1 MKHLTIKLNDD
12 QHDNLQMIADEYG
25 MSKAKIAILC
35 IDLGCKSIAGVA
47 DLTVKE
53 LSGLAKAFE
62 PLTLKIKEPEI
73 PEQDL
78 EVKKPS
84 K

>member
-1 MKHLTIKLNDD
+1 MKHITLKLTDD
-12 QHDNLQMIADEYG
+12 QHENLQTIANEYG
-25 MSKAKIAILC
+25 MSKVKVAILC
-35 IDLGCKSIAGVA
+35 IDLGCKSIAGVS

-62 PLTLKIKEPEI
+62 PLTLKINEPEI

-78 EVKKPS
+78 EVKKPE
-84 K
+84 